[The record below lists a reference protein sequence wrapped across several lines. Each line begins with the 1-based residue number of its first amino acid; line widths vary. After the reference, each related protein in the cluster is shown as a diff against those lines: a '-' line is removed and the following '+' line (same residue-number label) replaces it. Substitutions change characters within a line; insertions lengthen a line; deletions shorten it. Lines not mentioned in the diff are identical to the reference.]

1 MRRAFEVVIVAAI
14 LAHVGIIVVTGNRID
29 TPWSG
34 GGDTH
39 EYVEIAQNIVAG
51 DGYTFAHEPTAFRA
65 PLYPVFIAILMRVLP
80 VDWPILLR
88 ILQLAA
94 CIATAIVG
102 GELAARWFGKIY
114 ALPAVA
120 MILVFPTLLF
130 FSGEVLTECFAG
142 FFVLAS
148 LLALDS
154 TLRREELIPAAAL
167 GALAGLAALQR
178 FNALPLIP
186 IAALAIL
193 LFRGKARLSWKQ
205 SATAAIAAT
214 IVLAP
219 WLIHNEIAFHGKASY
234 STHGGFAAVEGM
246 IMPLGRTQSGET
258 TAIKDVLGWGN
269 WDVETNSPARPAL
282 RDEPALNA
290 QALQVASTLW
300 TTASWQRVAA
310 LFAVKFAAFWF
321 STDQILEVQS
331 LSWRGRIARIM
342 GVAFYWMALVAAAI
356 GWFLLYRSEPRMAKS
371 LFLYAVLLTAF
382 HLPLTMNTRLR
393 VPLFDPLVATLAG
406 CSIYYGFFVSRGLAQ
421 PNSQM
426 TGRAPSGGA

>member
-1 MRRAFEVVIVAAI
+1 
-14 LAHVGIIVVTGNRID
+14 
-29 TPWSG
+29 
-34 GGDTH
+34 
-39 EYVEIAQNIVAG
+39 
-51 DGYTFAHEPTAFRA
+51 
-65 PLYPVFIAILMRVLP
+65 
-80 VDWPILLR
+80 
-88 ILQLAA
+88 
-94 CIATAIVG
+94 
-102 GELAARWFGKIY
+102 
-114 ALPAVA
+114 
-120 MILVFPTLLF
+120 
-130 FSGEVLTECFAG
+130 
-142 FFVLAS
+142 
-148 LLALDS
+148 
-154 TLRREELIPAAAL
+154 
-167 GALAGLAALQR
+167 
-178 FNALPLIP
+178 LIP

-356 GWFLLYRSEPRMAKS
+356 GWSLLYRSEPRMAKS